1 MTETSISA
9 GQKRKNYRDSGP
21 RLLSV
26 SKEFP
31 DASYRRPAAGQM
43 LGITD
48 QPDKLRML
56 LSFAVRQV
64 IRHAISKGTYIEMT
78 KTHSTLCKIF
88 MQTARSLG
96 QNMFADH
103 MKADVIFQKDVA
115 GMVRCDLHLDS
126 RSRYPYLAEQ
136 PSVWLSE
143 QRQECSYCRD
153 GQGLV
158 PY

>member
-1 MTETSISA
+1 MVATSIVA

-21 RLLSV
+21 QLLSI

-56 LSFAVRQV
+56 LSCAVRQV
-64 IRHAISKGTYIEMT
+64 IRHAISKSTYIEMT

-96 QNMFADH
+96 QSTFADR

-115 GMVRCDLHLDS
+115 GMVCGDLFLDS
-126 RSRYPYLAEQ
+126 RSCFPYLAKQ
-136 PSVWLSE
+136 PPVWLSK
-143 QRQECSYCRD
+143 QCQECSYHRD

-158 PY
+158 SY